1 MNSSAKLRRRK
12 WLWLVIVLVS
22 AAGLCWFLNQ
32 PAGSTFEYETSLV
45 SRGDLA
51 QVVTASGQL
60 NPVVKVEVGSQ
71 ISGIIEQLFVDFNSP
86 VKEGQLLAQLDPAA
100 YEANLIQAQGNLASV
115 KAALE
120 LVQLN
125 ADRARAL
132 QADKLSAKA
141 EYEKAMADLH
151 QAEAAVKI
159 SEGALKKAD
168 VDLAR
173 CKIYAPIDGIVISRN
188 VNVGQTVA
196 ASLSA
201 PILFLIANDLSK
213 MQIET
218 DVAEADIGMV
228 RMGQDVEFTV
238 DAFPGQTFRGKV
250 TQVRNAP
257 KIEVG
262 VVTYVTI
269 IELTNP
275 EMKLKPGMTAN
286 VSIIVARR
294 DNALKIP
301 SAALR
306 FRPPKS
312 SEPKNADSSPA
323 LAEAKGEKKSD
334 GASRKK
340 EKRKSERTV
349 YIAPGREDAPAG
361 ATDGAPQAVH
371 VKIGITDGRQ
381 TEVIE
386 GLNEGD
392 RVIVGLAKVEGTRER
407 TVNPFAFGR
416 RK

>member
-1 MNSSAKLRRRK
+1 MNSSVKLRRRK

-32 PAGSTFEYETSLV
+32 PVGSTFEYETSLV

-86 VKEGQLLAQLDPAA
+86 VKEGQLLTQLDPAA

-141 EYEKAMADLH
+141 EFEKAMADLH

-275 EMKLKPGMTAN
+275 ELKLKPGMTAN

-323 LAEAKGEKKSD
+323 LAEAKGEKKTD
-334 GASRKK
+334 VAARKK

-349 YIAPGREDAPAG
+349 YVVGVPASALSG
-361 ATDGAPQAVH
+361 TEAGAPQAVQ
-371 VKIGITDGRQ
+371 VKIGITDGRH

-386 GLNEGD
+386 GLKEGD
-392 RVIVGLAKVEGTRER
+392 RVVVGLAKEEGTRER
-407 TVNPFAFGR
+407 AVNPFAFGR